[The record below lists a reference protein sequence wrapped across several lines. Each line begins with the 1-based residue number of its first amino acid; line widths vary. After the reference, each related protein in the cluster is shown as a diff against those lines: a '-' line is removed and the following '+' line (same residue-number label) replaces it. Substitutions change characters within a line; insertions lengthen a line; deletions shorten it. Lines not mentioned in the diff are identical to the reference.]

1 MRRALVIGGGIAGTV
16 TAIALKKAGLD
27 PVLYEAYDRTAD
39 GVGAYLTLAVNGLD
53 TLGEL
58 GLKDVVRAKG
68 FDTPKMAMILG
79 NGKKVAEF
87 PLGGPTAAGTVS
99 QTIIRSELYIALR
112 DEAVRQGVTV
122 EYNKRLT
129 GASHHG
135 DGVRAEF
142 ADGTTADGDLLIGAD
157 GLRSQVRRII
167 DPAAP
172 AARYLPMLNTGG
184 FAEGISVDT
193 EPGVMNMVFGKRAF
207 FCYFR
212 HPSGQ
217 VGWFAN
223 PPRKV
228 EPTGEELA
236 AISPEDFRAELVDLF
251 SADRTPAV
259 GIIKATPEIYPPWVT
274 YDFPN
279 VPTWH
284 TDRMIIVGDAAHAVS
299 PASGQGASM
308 AIEDAVTL
316 GRCLRDITDIPQ
328 ALAVYESLR
337 RERVEAMVRQGKRN
351 GSGKVV
357 GPVGR
362 VFRDFFLTVIFS
374 KLAGKKDPNEWAW
387 NHKIKWDE
395 PVKA

>member
-27 PVLYEAYDRTAD
+27 PVLYEAYDRTAE

-58 GLKDVVRAKG
+58 GLSHVVRAKG
-68 FDTPKMAMILG
+68 FDTPRMAMLLG
-79 NGKKVAEF
+79 NGKKVAEL
-87 PLGGPTAAGTVS
+87 PLGGPTPEGTVS
-99 QTIIRSELYIALR
+99 QTIIRSDLYLALR

-129 GASHHG
+129 NAENHG
-135 DGVRAEF
+135 DGVRATF
-142 ADGTTADGDLLIGAD
+142 ADGTSADGDLLIGAD

-172 AARYLPMLNTGG
+172 VARYLPMLNTGG
-184 FAEGISVDT
+184 FAEGIHVDG
-193 EPGVMNMVFGKRAF
+193 EPGVMHMVFGKRAF
-207 FCYFR
+207 FCYFQ

-228 EPTGEELA
+228 EPTSAELA
-236 AISPEDFRAELVDLF
+236 AISPEEFRVELLELF
-251 SADRTPAV
+251 EADRTPAV
-259 GIIKATPEIYPPWVT
+259 DIIKATPKIYPPWVT
-274 YDFPN
+274 YDFPT
-279 VPTWH
+279 VPIWR
-284 TDRMIIVGDAAHAVS
+284 TDRMIIVGDAAHAAS

-316 GRCLRDITDIPQ
+316 GRCLRDIPDLPQ
-328 ALAVYESLR
+328 ALAAYESLR
-337 RERVEAMVRQGKRN
+337 RERVEAVVRQGKRN
-351 GSGKVV
+351 GSAKVV

-362 VFRDFFLTVIFS
+362 IVRDILITLIFS
-374 KLAGKKDPNEWAW
+374 RMAGKKDPNEWAW
-387 NHKIKWDE
+387 NHRIRWDE
-395 PVKA
+395 PVQV

>member
-1 MRRALVIGGGIAGTV
+1 MKRALVIGGGIAGTV

-58 GLKDVVRAKG
+58 GLRDVVRAKG
-68 FDTPKMAMILG
+68 FDTPRMAMLLG

-87 PLGGPTAAGTVS
+87 PLGGPTTEGTVS
-99 QTIIRSELYIALR
+99 QTIIRSDLYLTLR

-129 GASHHG
+129 NAENHG
-135 DGVRAEF
+135 DGVRATF
-142 ADGTTADGDLLIGAD
+142 ADGTNADGDLLIGAD

-167 DPAAP
+167 DPMAP

-184 FAEGISVDT
+184 FAEGIRVDS

-207 FCYFR
+207 FCYFQ

-223 PPRKV
+223 PPRKI
-228 EPTGEELA
+228 EPASAELA
-236 AISPEDFRAELVDLF
+236 AITPEEFRAELVELF
-251 SADRTPAV
+251 EADRTPAV
-259 GIIKATPEIYPPWVT
+259 DIIKATPKIYPPWVT
-274 YDFPN
+274 YDFPT
-279 VPTWH
+279 VPNWR

-316 GRCLRDITDIPQ
+316 GRCLRDIPDLPQ
-328 ALAVYESLR
+328 ALAAYESLR
-337 RERVEAMVRQGKRN
+337 RERVEAVVRQGKRN
-351 GSGKVV
+351 GSAKVV

-362 VFRDFFLTVIFS
+362 VVRDFFITLIFS
-374 KLAGKKDPNEWAW
+374 RMAGKKDPNEWAW
-387 NHKIKWDE
+387 NYRIHWDE
-395 PVKA
+395 RVKA